1 MGIDVPQS
9 KPVVRTT
16 SYGYRFG
23 ALFAFVASIHN
34 CITYE
39 YETKIDIQTKTTKF
53 LDEIEKTDT
62 SEKGALGFFKVSVN
76 SQR

>member
-1 MGIDVPQS
+1 MFHNPNPSEQLLTATDLAQYS
-9 KPVVRTT
+9 
-16 SYGYRFG
+16 
-23 ALFAFVASIHN
+23 FVASIHN

-39 YETKIDIQTKTTKF
+39 YETKIDIQTITTKF